1 MSQSVQGPVASE
13 RVVRAFAAYARGAGA
28 VAVLVGTVVLLGW
41 SQDIGWLTS
50 VLPGGAQMKPNA
62 AVGLMLAGFAL
73 LSMAS
78 LSSQAQRPVMVLS
91 FLLLAL
97 GATTI
102 YQYVTGVDLAIDGAI
117 FPDSGLLTRDPLS
130 MRMSQMTAMGF
141 VLLGFLGLST
151 SPRMTQLFALLVL
164 ALALFALGS
173 ASYNLGS
180 RERFIGLNPIA
191 VHTAVCLLLLALGW
205 LAARPDQG
213 IMRAVSANS
222 LGGTLARYALLPA
235 MLIPSL
241 LSYLA
246 QLVQSRGWLSP
257 AATVVILAVSSGL
270 AVALMIWWVSLLLD
284 RVERQRRLAHELR
297 DSAETDSLTG
307 LGNRRLFDVTLAGL
321 QQRRRDGDSRFSLL
335 LIDLDR
341 FKQYNDTFGHLAGDE
356 ALRLTGRIL
365 QHALRPGDVAARY
378 GGEEFAVLLPHI
390 DAIRAARVA
399 ERICADF
406 RAHRWPNRQV
416 TVSIG
421 VSDAATEDGPDDL
434 IKRADAALYQA
445 KHGGRDRAA
454 VVTAEAGANQSPMP
468 PASPATES
476 AHIPTS

>member
-1 MSQSVQGPVASE
+1 MPQTVQGPIASE
-13 RVVRAFAAYARGAGA
+13 SALRAFAAYARGAGA
-28 VAVLVGTVVLLGW
+28 VAVAVGTAVVVGW

-73 LSMAS
+73 LSKAS
-78 LSSQAQRPVMVLS
+78 ATSQTLRPVMTLS
-91 FLLLAL
+91 LLLLAL
-97 GATTI
+97 GSTTI
-102 YQYVTGVDLAIDGAI
+102 YQYITGFDLGIDGVI
-117 FPDSGLLTRDPLS
+117 FPDSLLLTQDPLS
-130 MRMSQMTAMGF
+130 NRMSQMTAVGF
-141 VLLGFLGLST
+141 VLLGLLGLS
-151 SPRMTQLFALLVL
+151 SRPRISQFLALLVL

-205 LAARPDQG
+205 LAARPEQG

-235 MLIPSL
+235 LLIPSL

-246 QLVQSRGWLSP
+246 QLVQSRGWVSP

-270 AVALMIWWVSLLLD
+270 AVALMIWWVSMLLD

-297 DSAETDSLTG
+297 DSAETDTLTG
-307 LGNRRLFDVTLAGL
+307 LGNRRLFDDTLAGL
-321 QQRRRDGDSRFSLL
+321 QQRRRDGDTRFSLL
-335 LIDLDR
+335 LLDLDR
-341 FKQYNDTFGHLAGDE
+341 FKQYNDAFGHLAGDE

-378 GGEEFAVLLPHI
+378 GGEEFAVLLPQI
-390 DAIRAARVA
+390 DATRAARVA

-406 RAHRWPNRQV
+406 RAHGWPHRQV

-421 VSDAATEDGPDDL
+421 VSDATAQDGPNDL
-434 IKRADAALYQA
+434 VGRADAALYRA
-445 KHGGRDRAA
+445 KHDGRDRVA
-454 VVTAEAGANQSPMP
+454 VVTAEAGAALSPV
-468 PASPATES
+468 PASTPG
-476 AHIPTS
+476 